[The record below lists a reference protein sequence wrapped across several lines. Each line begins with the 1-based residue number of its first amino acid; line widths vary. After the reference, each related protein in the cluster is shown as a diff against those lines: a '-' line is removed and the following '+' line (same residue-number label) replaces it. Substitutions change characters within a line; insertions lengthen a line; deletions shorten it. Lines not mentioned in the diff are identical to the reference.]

1 MKKII
6 GKFFA
11 SIRQKLFK
19 QRVNRE
25 IFHKI
30 FPHLNGQANHGYPFS
45 SDDEMVRLHIRGG
58 LDAQMRFDMI
68 ERTAARMPKAYGD
81 AFRYIAYRDLNE
93 RMKMYLEI
101 AAERIQPE
109 TCDPRFVARLAT

>member
-1 MKKII
+1 MKT
-6 GKFFA
+6 FFA
-11 SIRQKLFK
+11 NLRRRLFNR
-19 QRVNRE
+19 RVNRE
-25 IFHKI
+25 IFDKV
-30 FPHLNGQANHGYPFS
+30 FPHLNGEANHGYPFDS
-45 SDDEMVRLHIRGG
+45 RDEMVKLHIHSG
-58 LDAQMRFDMI
+58 LDAQVKFDMI
-68 ERTAARMPKAYGD
+68 ERTAARLPKAYGD